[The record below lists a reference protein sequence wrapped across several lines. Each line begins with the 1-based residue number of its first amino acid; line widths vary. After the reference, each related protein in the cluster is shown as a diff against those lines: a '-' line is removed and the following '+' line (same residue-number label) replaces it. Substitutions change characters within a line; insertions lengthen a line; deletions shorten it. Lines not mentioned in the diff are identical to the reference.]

1 MPSSARARMDP
12 DLVAPV
18 LTALASPECRLNGE
32 YLVTGGGQPVVE
44 WGTVLLP
51 NGPDL
56 SPPQLHALLA
66 ESGRGE
72 PREYRVSVD
81 AFDDLMSGGPS

>member
-1 MPSSARARMDP
+1 
-12 DLVAPV
+12 
-18 LTALASPECRLNGE
+18 
-32 YLVTGGGQPVVE
+32 VVE

-51 NGPDL
+51 NGPGL
-56 SPPQLHALLA
+56 RPSQLHALLA

-81 AFDDLMSGGPS
+81 AFNDLMPGGPS